1 MTTQTNEDSIER
13 ITQTGA
19 LKLGVTKTLLKTL
32 ECVLATNPYYSS
44 AAPMKL
50 YVKEEV
56 LERAK
61 QVREKK
67 EARLKEKK
75 RKKLSQLERKK
86 VQINKSDTCQMLVL
100 DAFMKG
106 DATVTKT
113 VKAMNAIKW
122 MNENG
127 FRGRRML
134 IHPVTNAL
142 SLLKSGK
149 RQATVRA
156 LISAYSNLAS
166 KMLSIA
172 LPILVEL
179 LSPTD
184 LKTLEETYPLE
195 VGETLAQ
202 FSSDAHVRAYVV
214 SRLRPGALKLC
225 EAEDIRAGNT
235 PIQQLRWKGC
245 SHSTHQ

>member
-106 DATVTKT
+106 DATITLFLT
-113 VKAMNAIKW
+113 I
-122 MNENG
+122 
-127 FRGRRML
+127 
-134 IHPVTNAL
+134 L
-142 SLLKSGK
+142 SF
-149 RQATVRA
+149 VE
-156 LISAYSNLAS
+156 YLAS
-166 KMLSIA
+166 TA
-172 LPILVEL
+172 LVC
-179 LSPTD
+179 
-184 LKTLEETYPLE
+184 PLANIF
-195 VGETLAQ
+195 VLFTIKSA
-202 FSSDAHVRAYVV
+202 
-214 SRLRPGALKLC
+214 
-225 EAEDIRAGNT
+225 
-235 PIQQLRWKGC
+235 
-245 SHSTHQ
+245 